1 MWYCRQG
8 ISSAKREFV
17 ITPISKTN
25 FQFLEGRTV
34 YKQTL
39 REIFGKVAKLF
50 FTNKEFSLLVQPLK
64 DEGNFVAILGELR
77 KLWDNWTFTCQYEHG
92 KQPRQEAGNIFS
104 KFLFQLFILSNFVIA
119 AMSLGQL
126 VNLSGTLKS
135 IFEIQDFLPYA

>member
-1 MWYCRQG
+1 M
-8 ISSAKREFV
+8 
-17 ITPISKTN
+17 
-25 FQFLEGRTV
+25 
-34 YKQTL
+34 
-39 REIFGKVAKLF
+39 
-50 FTNKEFSLLVQPLK
+50 LVQPLK